1 MPSPAWLEPVTLIGV
16 QSRAYERSE
25 KVLLGLLSAD
35 RYTKERHPPTGQW
48 TLSGRHVLIGVDTRS
63 LRDLREDI
71 PNWVI
76 DDASSVSDQ
85 IVLDHRELEEF
96 LNSPVRKPTRWPF
109 GLGRR

>member
-1 MPSPAWLEPVTLIGV
+1 MTLSGV

-35 RYTKERHPPTGQW
+35 RYTKVRHPPTGQW
-48 TLSGRHVLIGVDTRS
+48 TLSGRQVLIGVDTRS
-63 LRDLREDI
+63 LRDMREDI

-76 DDASSVSDQ
+76 DDAASVSDQ
-85 IVLDHRELEEF
+85 IVLDHGELEEF
-96 LNSPVRKPTRWPF
+96 LRTPVRKPTRWPF